1 MSTNEMRCSHCGA
14 INPPGQDKCVKCG
27 EPLTASAEEA
37 LRTNL
42 EADDDAAVMGG
53 RNEVTSMGTGLA
65 VEEPGHDPHDPGL
78 PIVPPRPA

>member
-1 MSTNEMRCSHCGA
+1 MSTNEMRCSTCGA

-27 EPLTASAEEA
+27 APLTASAEEA

-42 EADDDAAVMGG
+42 DVQGDAALMGG
-53 RNEVTSMGTGLA
+53 RNEVTSMGTGIPGT
-65 VEEPGHDPHDPGL
+65 EPGHDVHDPGM